1 MTYTYFSGYRKFFR
15 AFPEQ
20 GSLVSGMSQ
29 VSATSFFLPKY
40 LIFTESYYVYLLI
53 ACLTYSRT
61 SVSCV
66 LTCSMPT
73 CLSCLRAH
81 LPTCLPCS
89 RAHVQRA
96 LCAYVLT
103 WQLTLLAYVLTCW
116 RALYTLVCWVPPCS
130 CPITAHSRNKF
141 SMTCLLRFLVLF
153 LCLFHVK

>member
-66 LTCSMPT
+66 LTCSHANMPCVLTCSLANVPSVLTCSRTT
-73 CLSCLRAH
+73 CLVCLRAH
-81 LPTCLPCS
+81 VAT
-89 RAHVQRA
+89 
-96 LCAYVLT
+96 Y
-103 WQLTLLAYVLTCW
+103 LASLRTHVLTC
-116 RALYTLVCWVPPCS
+116 L
-130 CPITAHSRNKF
+130 IHSRV
-141 SMTCLLRFLVLF
+141 LRASVLMSYN
-153 LCLFHVK
+153 CTQQK